1 MPQVNSIPSQKEY
14 EKVLLDLQ
22 AKYNKTVKAMAVK
35 EREMDKSNFEVRL
48 SSGGRGCRGGGGMS
62 NQGCARTLAWVD
74 KSASDWNNIHKPSFE
89 GTLQSIKNEI
99 SDYQKDVKAAQDAK
113 DQAELE
119 AAMKVQQ
126 GIMQQNIRDTF
137 RIETEKLRAELEAE
151 QLRAELETI
160 PQDEPLQILNEVQHI
175 EPEIIETSTKSNN
188 SKYFIIGGIALAAI
202 VLFLILRRRK

>member
-1 MPQVNSIPSQKEY
+1 MPQVTAIPSQKEY
-14 EKVLLDLQ
+14 EKVLLGLQ
-22 AKYNKTVKAMAVK
+22 AKYNKTVQNMEVK
-35 EREMDKSNFEVRL
+35 RREMDKSNFEVRL

-99 SDYQKDVKAAQDAK
+99 SNYQKDVKAAQDAK

-119 AAMKVQQ
+119 AALKVQQ
-126 GIMQQNIRDTF
+126 SIMQQNIRDTF
-137 RIETEKLRAELEAE
+137 KIETEKF
-151 QLRAELETI
+151 RAELETI

-175 EPEIIETSTKSNN
+175 KPEIIETSTKSNN
-188 SKYFIIGGIALAAI
+188 SKYFIIGGIAITAI
-202 VLFLILRRRK
+202 ILLLILRRRK

>member
-1 MPQVNSIPSQKEY
+1 MPQVTTIPSQKEY
-14 EKVLLDLQ
+14 EKVLLGLQ
-22 AKYNKTVKAMAVK
+22 DKYNKTVKAMAVK
-35 EREMDKSNFEVRL
+35 EREMDKSGHEVITR
-48 SSGGRGCRGGGGMS
+48 SGARGCRGGGGMGTES
-62 NQGCARTLAWVD
+62 CARTLNWID
-74 KSASDWNNIHKPSFE
+74 KSARDWNNIHKPSFE
-89 GTLQSIKNEI
+89 GALQSIKKEI
-99 SDYQKDVKAAQDAK
+99 SNYQKDVKAAQDAK

-175 EPEIIETSTKSNN
+175 EPEIIETTTISNN
-188 SKYFIIGGIALAAI
+188 SKYFIIGGIGIAAI
-202 VLFLILRRRK
+202 VLLLILRRRK

>member
-14 EKVLLDLQ
+14 EKVLLGLQ

-113 DQAELE
+113 DQAELD

-126 GIMQQNIRDTF
+126 GIMQENIRETF
-137 RIETEKLRAELEAE
+137 RIETEKF
-151 QLRAELETI
+151 RAELETI

-175 EPEIIETSTKSNN
+175 KPEIIETSTKSNN

>member
-1 MPQVNSIPSQKEY
+1 M
-14 EKVLLDLQ
+14 
-22 AKYNKTVKAMAVK
+22 VK
-35 EREMDKSNFEVRL
+35 ELSDKHLAAINR
-48 SSGGRGCRGGGGMS
+48 GRKAVG
-62 NQGCARTLAWVD
+62 L
-74 KSASDWNNIHKPSFE
+74 KPIRRNKK
-89 GTLQSIKNEI
+89 TKEI
-99 SDYQKDVKAAQDAK
+99 IDYQKDVKAAQDAK

-188 SKYFIIGGIALAAI
+188 SKYFIIGGIAIAAI

>member
-22 AKYNKTVKAMAVK
+22 DKYNKTVQNMEVK
-35 EREMDKSNFEVRL
+35 RREMDKSNYEVRL
-48 SSGGRGCRGGGGMS
+48 SSGGRGCRGGGGMGTES
-62 NQGCARTLAWVD
+62 CARTLNWID
-74 KSASDWNNIHKPSFE
+74 KTASDWNNLHKPSFL
-89 GTLQSIKNEI
+89 GRMASIKKEI

-126 GIMQQNIRDTF
+126 GIMQENIRATF

-188 SKYFIIGGIALAAI
+188 SKYFIIGGIAITAI
-202 VLFLILRRRK
+202 ILLLILRRRK